1 MRLPLWLLAI
11 LFAGWTIFVVHRY
24 FCVQCGCCGD
34 AAASAHEQS
43 SGVPLFKWNAAQPEA
58 DNNFAA
64 WKKALISR
72 AGQGDTLLITGLYR
86 SGEKNDSKYE
96 NLGLARAHA
105 LKAMMMPE
113 MPESRIKIGAKT
125 STDALAEGGAA
136 MESAQFSWLK
146 MKLKMDQG
154 AIIEADNATTILFPF
169 NSTVKDK
176 DAQVDAY
183 LKALG
188 EKHKSTNATFSIVG
202 HTDNVGDD
210 KENTALG
217 LGRANG
223 IAQILQANGIDK
235 ARIKTESKGESEPV
249 ADNNTDDGRHLNRRV
264 VITVNR

>member
-1 MRLPLWLLAI
+1 MRLPIWLLAI
-11 LFAGWTIFVVHRY
+11 LFAGWTAFVVHRY
-24 FCVQCGCCGD
+24 FCVNCGCCGD
-34 AAASAHEQS
+34 AATTSETT
-43 SGVPLFKWNAAQPEA
+43 SGVPLFKWNTATPEA

-64 WKKALISR
+64 WKKAMLAK

-113 MPESRIKIGAKT
+113 MPESRIKIASKLT
-125 STDALAEGGAA
+125 SDALADGGAA
-136 MESAQFSWLK
+136 MESAQFSWAK
-146 MKLKMDQG
+146 MVLKMDQG

-188 EKHKSTNATFSIVG
+188 EKHKGTNATFSIVG

-210 KENTALG
+210 KENAALG
-217 LGRANG
+217 LGRANS
-223 IAQILQANGIDK
+223 IAQILQANGIAKD
-235 ARIKTESKGESEPV
+235 RIKTESRGEAEPV